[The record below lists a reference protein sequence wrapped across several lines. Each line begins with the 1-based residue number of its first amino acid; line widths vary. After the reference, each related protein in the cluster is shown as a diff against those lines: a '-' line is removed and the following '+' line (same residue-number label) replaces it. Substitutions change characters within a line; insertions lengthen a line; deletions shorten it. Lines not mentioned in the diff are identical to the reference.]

1 MLKIALA
8 GLVLNKVITLEQ
20 AERIDEKLKN
30 KVCPDTVTE
39 IVKTIREVIN
49 ESL

>member
-20 AERIDEKLKN
+20 AEKINEKLKYQ
-30 KVCPDTVTE
+30 VCPDTVTE
-39 IVKTIREVIN
+39 IVKMIE
-49 ESL
+49 ESKCV